1 MASARP
7 FLPFGRGNPS
17 IKFRKDVT
25 ALYPLIADVVASNL
39 FLFRLLASILIFVIF
54 WVCKSPVTK
63 GVVKLMNKLL
73 NHHRQIADYPTL
85 TFVLT
90 PLKTLLAASGI
101 YLALMNL
108 NPSAGI
114 STFLLKLYRINI
126 IVVVTWIL
134 IRLCDCASGS
144 LFRLSDKLDE
154 QLDVNLNKTLMS
166 FIKKMIKVLILIIA
180 GIAILSETGTNVT
193 TIITGLG
200 LGGLTFA
207 LAAQD
212 TAQNLF
218 GGLVILLDKPFAVD
232 DWIST
237 PDVEGV
243 VEDINFRSTRIRTFP
258 NSLVVVPNS
267 TLVSK
272 PITNWSK
279 MHKRRASF
287 SIGLTYDTPKEK
299 LERCISR
306 ITEMVNSNPEILA
319 NDTVVRFNSFQDSSL
334 EISLVFFT
342 GPTGFADFQRIK
354 EQVNY
359 GIMQIVQEEGLSF
372 AFPSRTLYVANE
384 LASNR

>member
-1 MASARP
+1 M
-7 FLPFGRGNPS
+7 
-17 IKFRKDVT
+17 T
-25 ALYPLIADVVASNL
+25 ALFTLIYDIVASNL
-39 FLFRLLASILIFVIF
+39 FLFKFLASILIFLAF
-54 WVCKSPVTK
+54 WFLKSPITK
-63 GVVKLMNKLL
+63 GVVKLLDKLL
-73 NHHRQIADYPTL
+73 NHRRQIADRPTL

-101 YLALMNL
+101 YLSLMNL
-108 NPSAGI
+108 DPSAGI
-114 STFLLKLYRINI
+114 SIFLLKLYRISI
-126 IVVVTWIL
+126 IVVITWIL
-134 IRLCDCASGS
+134 IRLCDCASDS

-154 QLDVNLNKTLMS
+154 QLDVNLNKTLMT
-166 FIKKMIKVLILIIA
+166 FVKKMIKVLILIIS

-193 TIITGLG
+193 TIITGIG

-279 MHKRRASF
+279 MNKRRASF

-299 LERCISR
+299 LEQCIAR

-319 NDTVVRFNSFQDSSL
+319 DDTVIRFNSFQDSSL

-372 AFPSRTLYVANE
+372 AFPTQTLYVANE
-384 LASNR
+384 LSTKQ